1 MELTRKKYEVISA
14 AMYHIVAFCV
24 LICASLILIIIQT
37 LFSYCVSAES
47 DLAWPSVLI
56 PFAYIAAFLLILTA
70 GATLTAGLADSDEW
84 DTASVVSCIFPLI
97 VTTAIACTT
106 IQQYVDGS
114 LPKSSMLIMGIINSI
129 IAFLCF
135 IHGILL
141 CADFRLCINVKVHDS
156 LPTIE
161 IPIPKV
167 TLEDGSVLL
176 DDANCVNSNDV

>member
-37 LFSYCVSAES
+37 VFSYCVSAES

-106 IQQYVDGS
+106 IQQ
-114 LPKSSMLIMGIINSI
+114 
-129 IAFLCF
+129 FQ
-135 IHGILL
+135 
-141 CADFRLCINVKVHDS
+141 
-156 LPTIE
+156 
-161 IPIPKV
+161 
-167 TLEDGSVLL
+167 
-176 DDANCVNSNDV
+176 

>member
-1 MELTRKKYEVISA
+1 MELCQKRYEVISA

-24 LICASLILIIIQT
+24 LMCASLILIIIQT
-37 LFSYCVSAES
+37 VFSYCVSAES
-47 DLAWPSVLI
+47 DLSWPSVLI

-70 GATLTAGLADSDEW
+70 GATLTAGLANSDEW

-114 LPKSSMLIMGIINSI
+114 LPKSSMLIMGIINSM
-129 IAFLCF
+129 IALLCF

-141 CADFRLCINVKVHDS
+141 CADFRLCINVKAHDS
-156 LPTIE
+156 PPAME
-161 IPIPKV
+161 VPICKI

-176 DDANCVNSNDV
+176 DDTNCMDSNDV